1 MNNVRRV
8 FILLMISFAGSIAF
22 SGVANAR
29 FETHV
34 CSKPKFS
41 GFKPG
46 DRAEVAPG
54 SAFSFRAP
62 GYIAKNS
69 VVATVKGIKV
79 DLTVDDR
86 TDFYYFKGTLPAEL
100 KDTFA
105 RIKVDGK
112 VNLGCKGSNGWLIK
126 ITGGDE

>member
-1 MNNVRRV
+1 MSNVRHV
-8 FILLMISFAGSIAF
+8 FFLLLISFASFLAF
-22 SGVANAR
+22 SGNANAR
-29 FETHV
+29 FEKNV

-54 SAFSFRAP
+54 SEFSFRAP
-62 GYIAKNS
+62 GDIAKNS

-79 DLTVDDR
+79 DLTIDDR

-112 VNLGCKGSNGWLIK
+112 VNLGCKGSSGWLIK
-126 ITGGDE
+126 ITGAE

>member
-1 MNNVRRV
+1 MNKVRHV
-8 FILLMISFAGSIAF
+8 FILLIISFASFMAF
-22 SGVANAR
+22 SGSAHAR
-29 FETHV
+29 FEKHV

-62 GYIAKNS
+62 GDISINS
-69 VVATVKGIKV
+69 VVTTVKGIKV
-79 DLTVDDR
+79 DMTVDDR
-86 TDFYYFKGTLPAEL
+86 NDFYYFNGTLPAEL
-100 KDTFA
+100 KDTYA

-112 VNLGCKGSNGWLIK
+112 VNLGCKGSSGWLIK
-126 ITGGDE
+126 ITGADE

>member
-8 FILLMISFAGSIAF
+8 FILLMISFAGFITF
-22 SGVANAR
+22 SSNANAR
-29 FETHV
+29 FEKNV

-62 GYIAKNS
+62 GDIAIHS
-69 VVATVKGIKV
+69 VVATVKGIEV
-79 DLTVDDR
+79 DLTSEDKN
-86 TDFYYFKGTLPAEL
+86 DFYYFNGTLPAEL

-105 RIKVDGK
+105 RIKVDGQVK
-112 VNLGCKGSNGWLIK
+112 LGCKGSTGWLIK
-126 ITGGDE
+126 ITAADE

>member
-1 MNNVRRV
+1 MSNVRRV
-8 FILLMISFAGSIAF
+8 FIMLMVSSASLLAF
-22 SGVANAR
+22 SGNANAR
-29 FETHV
+29 FEKHV

-62 GYIAKNS
+62 GDIAKNS
-69 VVATVKGIKV
+69 VVATAKGINV
-79 DLTVDDR
+79 DLTVEDK

-100 KDTFA
+100 KDTYA

-112 VNLGCKGSNGWLIK
+112 VKLGCKGSRGWLIK
-126 ITGGDE
+126 ITGADE